1 MKKEISKGTQKFIW
15 HMAAFIAVFVLALVA
30 INKFEYGGKIE
41 HLGRCEL
48 NTFVAEN

>member
-1 MKKEISKGTQKFIW
+1 MTKIAEVLQKSGKSVDEIIG
-15 HMAAFIAVFVLALVA
+15 
-30 INKFEYGGKIE
+30 EYGGKIE